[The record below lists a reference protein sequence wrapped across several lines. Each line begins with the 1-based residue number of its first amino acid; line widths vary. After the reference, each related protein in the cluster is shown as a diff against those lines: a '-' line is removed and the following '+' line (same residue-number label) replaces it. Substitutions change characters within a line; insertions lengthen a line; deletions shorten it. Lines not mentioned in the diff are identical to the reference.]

1 MSELE
6 VTAPV
11 VDVHGLRVR
20 MRDAGRT
27 LVSGVDLALR
37 AGESLAIVGESGSGK
52 SLTAR
57 SLLALLPPG
66 LSAEGRVEV
75 AGADVAADPARA
87 RALRGHRITLLMQ
100 DPFTMLNP
108 LRRVGAQLAD
118 GLARDVRRNRQ
129 RRRVEIERRLAEVGL
144 PADVARRYPLQLSG
158 GMRQRV
164 GIAAALVGDPDVL
177 VADEPTTALDVTTQ
191 REILRLVRSIQRA
204 RGMSFVLITHDL
216 RVAFS
221 MCGRVLVMYAGR
233 VMEAGTAEVVQR
245 DPRHPYTAALLDAE
259 PPVDVRLVALP
270 APPGSVPAH
279 DEVVGRC
286 SFAARCS
293 HATAVCTAAEPLLT
307 EIADGH
313 RSACVRIGEL
323 GPLRADRGA
332 LEAADREERPAEPAE
347 PLLEVI
353 GLGKTFPGSPRPALD
368 DVDLVVRRGETVG
381 LVGESGS
388 GKTTLARCVV
398 GLETPTAGTIRL
410 AGTTF
415 SSWTQLDGPET
426 RRLRGVVQMVFQ
438 DPYSS
443 LHPVRAVGATLAD
456 SLAAFGHPDDA
467 AAVGQLLS
475 LVGLSAAHAKRRPA
489 ALSGGERQ
497 RVAIARAL
505 AARPELLVCDES
517 VSALDVSVQAQV
529 LDLLDGL
536 VRELDM
542 ALLFVTHDLA
552 VVRQAT
558 RRTYVLESGRCVEAG
573 ETEQVLDRPAHDYTR
588 SLLAAVPRDDRAWLG
603 T

>member
-1 MSELE
+1 M
-6 VTAPV
+6 TALS
-11 VDVHGLRVR
+11 VDVRGLQVR
-20 MRDAGRT
+20 MPGTDGTDRV
-27 LVSGVDLALR
+27 LVSGVDLAL
-37 AGESLAIVGESGSGK
+37 APGESLAIVGESGSGK
-52 SLTAR
+52 TLTAR

-66 LSAEGRVEV
+66 LVTAGHVEV
-75 AGADVAADPARA
+75 AGTVVSDDPGLARP
-87 RALRGHRITLLMQ
+87 LRGRRIALLMQ

-118 GLARDVRRNRQ
+118 GMPRDVRRNR
-129 RRRVEIERRLAEVGL
+129 RRRREEVARRLEEVGL
-144 PADVARRYPLQLSG
+144 SADVADRYPIQLSG

-164 GIAAALVGDPDVL
+164 GIAAALVSDPEVL

-191 REILRLVRSIQRA
+191 REILRLVRRIQQD

-221 MCGRVLVMYAGR
+221 MCDRVMVMYAGR
-233 VMEAGTAEVVQR
+233 VLEVGPTTEVQG

-259 PPVDVRLVALP
+259 PPVDERLATLP

-279 DEVVGRC
+279 DDVVDRC
-286 SFAARCS
+286 PFADRCA
-293 HATAVCTAAEPLLT
+293 HVTAACTAGPPPRL
-307 EIADGH
+307 DVGPGH
-313 RSACVRIGEL
+313 VSACLRTREL
-323 GPLRADRGA
+323 GPLRGDRGEVLAPPPVADAVTDRPLLRVTGLGKAFHGSAAPA
-332 LEAADREERPAEPAE
+332 LEA
-347 PLLEVI
+347 
-353 GLGKTFPGSPRPALD
+353 
-368 DVDLVVRRGETVG
+368 VDLHVSRGETVG

-398 GLETPTAGTIRL
+398 GLETPTAGTIEL
-410 AGTTF
+410 AERSF
-415 SSWTQLDGPET
+415 SSWADLDAGET
-426 RRLRGVVQMVFQ
+426 GRLRGVVQMVFQ

-443 LHPVRAVGATLAD
+443 LHPVRAVGSTLAD
-456 SLAAFGHPDDA
+456 SLAAFGRPHGA
-467 AAVGQLLS
+467 ADVAALLE
-475 LVGLSAAHAKRRPA
+475 LVGLTPAHARRRPA

-505 AARPELLVCDES
+505 AAEPELLVCDES

-529 LDLLDGL
+529 LDLLARL

-558 RRTYVLESGRCVEAG
+558 QRVYVLRGGRCVEAG
-573 ETEQVLDRPAHDYTR
+573 ATAQVLDDPQHEYTQA
-588 SLLAAVPRDDRAWLG
+588 LLEAVPREDRRWLG
-603 T
+603 

>member
-1 MSELE
+1 M
-6 VTAPV
+6 TAPV
-11 VDVHGLRVR
+11 VDVRGLTIRMPAADRV
-20 MRDAGRT
+20 
-27 LVSGVDLALR
+27 LVSGVDLTLGPAD
-37 AGESLAIVGESGSGK
+37 SLAIVGESGSGK

-66 LSAEGRVEV
+66 LVADGRVEV
-75 AGADVAADPARA
+75 TGATVTDDRSA
-87 RALRGHRITLLMQ
+87 RALRGRRVALLMQ

-118 GLARDVRRNRQ
+118 GLPAAVRRD
-129 RRRVEIERRLAEVGL
+129 RRRRRTEVTRRLAEVGL
-144 PADVARRYPLQLSG
+144 GADVAGRYPIQLSG

-164 GIAAALVGDPDVL
+164 GIAAALVSDPDVL

-191 REILRLVRSIQRA
+191 REILRLVRRIQRD
-204 RGMSFVLITHDL
+204 RGMAFVLITHDL

-221 MCGRVLVMYAGR
+221 MCERVLVMYAGR
-233 VMEAGTAEVVQR
+233 TMEVGPADMVQR

-259 PPVDVRLVALP
+259 PPVDERLAVLP

-279 DEVVGRC
+279 DDVADRCAFADRCAHAAAACRASAPPLTPLTPGR
-286 SFAARCS
+286 S
-293 HATAVCTAAEPLLT
+293 
-307 EIADGH
+307 
-313 RSACVRIGEL
+313 SACARVSEL
-323 GPLRADRGA
+323 GALRQDRGTVAPVAFAPTDPDRA
-332 LEAADREERPAEPAE
+332 LLR
-347 PLLEVI
+347 VT
-353 GLGKTFPGSPRPALD
+353 GLGKRFAGAIGPALED
-368 DVDLVVRRGETVG
+368 ATLEVARGETVG

-398 GLETPTAGTIRL
+398 GLESPTSGSVQLDGTS
-410 AGTTF
+410 F
-415 SSWTQLDGPET
+415 SSWSDLDVRES

-443 LHPVRAVGATLAD
+443 LHPVRPVGTTLAD
-456 SLAAFGHPDDA
+456 SLAAFGRPHGPADVVA
-467 AAVGQLLS
+467 LLD
-475 LVGLSAAHAKRRPA
+475 LVGLSPAHARRRPA

-505 AARPELLVCDES
+505 AAEPELLVCDEP

-529 LDLLDGL
+529 LDLLARL

-552 VVRQAT
+552 VVRQVT
-558 RRTYVLESGRCVEAG
+558 QRTYVLRSGRCIESGPTAR
-573 ETEQVLDRPAHDYTR
+573 VLDEPGHAYTR
-588 SLLAAVPRDDRAWLG
+588 ELLAAVPRDDRGWLA
-603 T
+603 